1 VVQFGRLV
9 KAKGFIIKT
18 FPNGKTLYYIMIWDI
33 ISGTLLSNLGQ
44 NIYSYINSHKSNCKY
59 ITL

>member
-1 VVQFGRLV
+1 MSHHSDRVVQFGRLV

-33 ISGTLLSNLGQ
+33 ISGT
-44 NIYSYINSHKSNCKY
+44 
-59 ITL
+59 